1 MLWSLSEQELIAQAE
16 HGHYPKWSSMCL
28 LRWLGIETLDAALI
42 VPGTAVVD
50 IEGTL
55 MALALRTR
63 GGRVMLRTDTP
74 HETTNYVRGGNS
86 FVVSD
91 ALLCT
96 QKILADRRAV
106 IGLEPTNRFT
116 NRATINIGVD
126 ALGHWRSE
134 IIGPG
139 FDASD
144 LQRDGTPPEYICGG
158 LPISTTEFST
168 MQQLAFCIV
177 PQAHIP
183 MDTRIAARLDNIVRH
198 IFASIGVRPSGSGQL
213 FCRNWLLGQG
223 YTALFRDTIFPFP
236 FVAFRNAFSA
246 VQMLHHYRGARQTG
260 GSFVLS
266 SGVLESGRQIFWDV
280 ADSRTKWAPP

>member
-1 MLWSLSEQELIAQAE
+1 MRQPTMFAAATAFLWSAGS
-16 HGHYPKWSSMCL
+16 CD
-28 LRWLGIETLDAALI
+28 R
-42 VPGTAVVD
+42 
-50 IEGTL
+50 
-55 MALALRTR
+55 
-63 GGRVMLRTDTP
+63 
-74 HETTNYVRGGNS
+74 GNS

-168 MQQLAFCIV
+168 MQQ
-177 PQAHIP
+177 
-183 MDTRIAARLDNIVRH
+183 DRKSTRLN
-198 IFASIGVRPSGSGQL
+198 S
-213 FCRNWLLGQG
+213 
-223 YTALFRDTIFPFP
+223 
-236 FVAFRNAFSA
+236 
-246 VQMLHHYRGARQTG
+246 
-260 GSFVLS
+260 
-266 SGVLESGRQIFWDV
+266 
-280 ADSRTKWAPP
+280 